1 MFAERTIA
9 AEIMDRFPKI
19 NSIKKS
25 ISKKRSA
32 KTTAAVIDHLTTG
45 VYSLNCNIN
54 GGSDGH
60 TMLSLF
66 VKPNVSQALRNGQ
79 LLINGIDDLNDVR
92 KKHTSYDHK
101 CRLSG
106 NA

>member
-1 MFAERTIA
+1 MFAERAIA
-9 AEIMDRFPKI
+9 EEIIDRFPKI

-25 ISKKRSA
+25 KKRSA
-32 KTTAAVIDHLTTG
+32 KTKAAVIDQLTTG
-45 VYSLNCNIN
+45 AYSLNCNIN

-79 LLINGIDDLNDVR
+79 LLINGIDDLNVVR

>member
-1 MFAERTIA
+1 MFAEKA
-9 AEIMDRFPKI
+9 LVEEIIDRFPKI

-32 KTTAAVIDHLTTG
+32 KTKAAVIDHLTTG
-45 VYSLNCNIN
+45 AYSLNCNIN

-66 VKPNVSQALRNGQ
+66 VKTNVSQALRNGQ
-79 LLINGIDDLNDVR
+79 LLINGIDDLNVR
-92 KKHTSYDHK
+92 KKHTSYDHE

>member
-25 ISKKRSA
+25 KTRTA
-32 KTTAAVIDHLTTG
+32 KTKAAVMDHLTTG
-45 VYSLNCNIN
+45 AYSLNCNIN

-66 VKPNVSQALRNGQ
+66 VKTNVSQALRNGQ
-79 LLINGIDDLNDVR
+79 LLINGIDDLNVR
-92 KKHTSYDHK
+92 KKHTSYDHE